1 MLSDLSKIK
10 DPAPV
15 ISHSLRQELHNQ
27 PTLSRQES
35 YLICQNSSWLTATHQ
50 VSVVQVVSLQHQALF
65 FLLQEPF
72 KKVTIP
78 TLASKANA
86 TVKTLNLFSNSNTLE
101 VNKSNNRRILSRML
115 SDRAL
120 LA

>member
-1 MLSDLSKIK
+1 
-10 DPAPV
+10 
-15 ISHSLRQELHNQ
+15 
-27 PTLSRQES
+27 
-35 YLICQNSSWLTATHQ
+35 
-50 VSVVQVVSLQHQALF
+50 
-65 FLLQEPF
+65 
-72 KKVTIP
+72 VTIP

-86 TVKTLNLFSNSNTLE
+86 TAKTLNLFSNSNILE